1 MKISI
6 IGLGLIGASIAAS
19 LKAIN
24 ADVTLTGYDRNEQAT
39 ISALTQGHIDHA
51 ATTIAEAVAEADM
64 VILAVYVEAIKD
76 ILAEIGPI
84 LKPGAIV
91 LDVGSTKAQIVEAMN
106 LLPEGV
112 QAVGGHPM
120 TGRLTQGVD
129 TASTELFQGRIF
141 ALCPTH
147 HTHVDTKNQV
157 ADFVESLGAQP
168 LWLDA
173 YKHDEYVAMVSH
185 LSRLLPIA
193 VMSAANQKDDLIWQL
208 AAGSFREMT
217 RMANEPLGFW
227 RDVFATNPAGITTS
241 LRDVANQ
248 LEQFAQ
254 IIEMGDIDQ
263 IVAHSQQAEDIWQ
276 RLYGSISQAASQPGE
291 QDT

>member
-6 IGLGLIGASIAAS
+6 LGLGLIGASIAAS

-24 ADVTLTGYDRNEQAT
+24 ADVTITGYDRNEQAT
-39 ISALTQGHIDHA
+39 ISALTQGHIDQA
-51 ATTIAEAVAEADM
+51 ATSIAEAIADADM
-64 VILAVYVEAIKD
+64 VILAVFVEAIMD
-76 ILAEIGPI
+76 ILTEIGPL
-84 LKPGAIV
+84 LKPGAVV
-91 LDVGSTKAQIVEAMN
+91 LDVGSTKAQIIEAMN

-129 TASTELFQGRIF
+129 TASEKLFQGRIF

-147 HTHVDTKNQV
+147 HTSVDTKNQV
-157 ADFVESLGAQP
+157 TDFVESLGAKP

-173 YKHDEYVAMVSH
+173 YQHDEYVAMVSH

-193 VMSAANQKDDLIWQL
+193 VMSAASQKDDLIWQL

-217 RMANEPLGFW
+217 RMASEPLGFW
-227 RDVFATNPAGITTS
+227 RDVFATNPAGISTN

-254 IIEMGDIDQ
+254 LIEAGDIDA
-263 IVAHSQQAEDIWQ
+263 IAAHSQQAEDIWQ
-276 RLYGSISQAASQPGE
+276 RLYGNSSQAASQPGE
-291 QDT
+291 QDA